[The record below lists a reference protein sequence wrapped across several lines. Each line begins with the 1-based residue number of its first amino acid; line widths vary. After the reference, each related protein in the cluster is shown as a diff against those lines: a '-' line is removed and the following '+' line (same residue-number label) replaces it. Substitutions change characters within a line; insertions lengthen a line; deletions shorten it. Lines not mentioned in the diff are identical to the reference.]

1 MLECKLCC
9 FFFSSRRRHTRLV
22 SDWSSDVCSS
32 DLSAR
37 RRSACR
43 PGGSAASSFW
53 ASSCWFMRCPSFA
66 GSRISTT
73 DCGEGPVEL
82 RPLDASHDA
91 LLRSLQEQDD
101 VWEFVGSLPERE
113 EGDAHRL
120 FAVIEG
126 QVAVGI
132 GGLVKSPAFDGKD
145 FEVLCAMRSE
155 AQRQGLAKHACQL
168 IL

>member
-1 MLECKLCC
+1 M
-9 FFFSSRRRHTRLV
+9 
-22 SDWSSDVCSS
+22 
-32 DLSAR
+32 
-37 RRSACR
+37 
-43 PGGSAASSFW
+43 
-53 ASSCWFMRCPSFA
+53 
-66 GSRISTT
+66 
-73 DCGEGPVEL
+73 EL

-168 IL
+168 ILAWAFDTAHVERVIACIDDDNEGARSIATKLGMKELSAMPPNRTVYVKYRDER

>member
-1 MLECKLCC
+1 
-9 FFFSSRRRHTRLV
+9 
-22 SDWSSDVCSS
+22 
-32 DLSAR
+32 
-37 RRSACR
+37 
-43 PGGSAASSFW
+43 
-53 ASSCWFMRCPSFA
+53 
-66 GSRISTT
+66 
-73 DCGEGPVEL
+73 VEL

-91 LLRSLQEQDD
+91 LLRTLQEQDD

-132 GGLVKSPAFDGKD
+132 GGLVRSPALDGKD

-168 IL
+168 ILAWAFDTAHVERVIACIDDDNEGARSIATKLGMKELSAMPPNRTVYVKYRDAR